1 MIANELNRAKN
12 MILAADILETEK
24 CYERAFELIDIT
36 AAINKNKSVLRELL
50 RLREL
55 MASTYL
61 LRDYR
66 SKTNLEYYNAILSFT
81 PESFI
86 LSER

>member
-12 MILAADILETEK
+12 MILMSDIPETEK

-36 AAINKNKSVLRELL
+36 VALNKKRGVLKELL

-55 MASTYL
+55 MASTYFL
-61 LRDYR
+61 KEYE
-66 SKTNLEYYNAILSFT
+66 SKTNSAYYNVLLSFT
-81 PESFI
+81 PESFV
-86 LSER
+86 LSEI